1 MHSEAAAEAE
11 GGSWAGA
18 AEVGGAHRGAAA
30 EAEGGVERQGLAAE
44 EGSGPAQTEWAH
56 TASAAHRGKRT
67 APL

>member
-1 MHSEAAAEAE
+1 MHSE
-11 GGSWAGA
+11 
-18 AEVGGAHRGAAA
+18 AAA